1 MSDAGENQLRPLI
14 EQAFED
20 RSKLESAEYR
30 SAVEETIELLDKGKL
45 RVATR
50 GDDGEWT
57 VHAWTKQAILLYFG
71 IRGMERVEVGAY
83 EYHDK
88 IPLKRGYQAAG
99 VRVVPPATVR
109 RRISVLLMLISG
121 ISTWWGSPE
130 PTARRRRSG
139 WPRISCAPRVTEW
152 A

>member
-1 MSDAGENQLRPLI
+1 MSDSNESQLRPLV

-45 RVATR
+45 RVASR
-50 GDDGEWT
+50 SEDGEWT

-88 IPLKRGYQAAG
+88 IPLKRNLAAAG
-99 VRVVPPATVR
+99 VRVVPPGVARHGWVR
-109 RRISVLLMLISG
+109 RRPRCCSG
-121 ISTWWGSPE
+121 NTSTGSGPQD
-130 PTARRRRSG
+130 TLGHWRQ
-139 WPRISCAPRVTEW
+139 
-152 A
+152 